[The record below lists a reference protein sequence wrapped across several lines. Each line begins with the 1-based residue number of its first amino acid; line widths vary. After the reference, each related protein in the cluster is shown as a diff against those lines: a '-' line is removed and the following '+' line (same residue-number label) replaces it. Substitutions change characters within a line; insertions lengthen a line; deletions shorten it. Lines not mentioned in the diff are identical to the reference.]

1 MIKYNWKKDNV
12 SSMVLKLGQEGSWP
26 GHTSWS
32 SPCDILPPAVKF
44 LMGQGV
50 DGHGPSAF

>member
-32 SPCDILPPAVKF
+32 SACDILPPAVKF